1 MKHLKRFNEE
11 AEFYPGFE
19 KNEDDYNFE
28 ITVSFKIPKSMIS
41 IAKKNG
47 ISEENME
54 DLFTTYIS
62 HKIGETYNQ
71 EGDEFSA
78 WCEES
83 DNIVDFIEYDD
94 DGWDDVTFQPS
105 SSLLQAINKNEGKT
119 DKAFKSKDS
128 DVKKETFREKIENF
142 LKSKGCEIKQVGDDF
157 EVHVNDEHV
166 AQVMFRNDKMSV
178 KKQGNKFGKDFE
190 YNQLGDVKKEL
201 SKIIG

>member
-19 KNEDDYNFE
+19 KDEDYSNNPE

-41 IAKKNG
+41 IARKNG
-47 ISEENME
+47 VSEENME
-54 DLFTTYIS
+54 DLFVTYIS
-62 HKIGETYNQ
+62 HKIGETYGQ

-94 DGWDDVTFQPS
+94 DDWDDVTF
-105 SSLLQAINKNEGKT
+105 EGKT
-119 DKAFKSKDS
+119 DKAYKSKDS
-128 DVKKETFREKIENF
+128 DVKKESFREKIENF
-142 LKSKGCEIKQVGDDF
+142 LKSKGCKLKQVGDDF
-157 EVHVNDEHV
+157 EVHVDDEHV
-166 AQVMFRNDKMSV
+166 CQIMFRNDKMTV
-178 KKQGNKFGKDFE
+178 KKKGNKFGKDFE

-201 SKIIG
+201 TKILNF